1 MNYKTVE
8 EKLLADYAELEA
20 KCEALE
26 EQLAKKPNPEDD
38 AAVYRIDHPVEL
50 VTVSVETYWY
60 DSDEN
65 GVAKM
70 TAEELREACETREG
84 LVRVAEIRGRYGC
97 GKTAYISR
105 RVWPYQITALGK
117 TFAIDFDGYDGNVS
131 MSETQIKDPA
141 ILGTSGWFP
150 SYCEAEL
157 YELALVEL
165 KSALIKRAEKLEA
178 KAAKEE
184 DAS

>member
-1 MNYKTVE
+1 MNYKTAE

-38 AAVYRIDHPVEL
+38 ASVYRIDRPVEL
-50 VTVSVETYWY
+50 VTASVETYWY
-60 DSDEN
+60 DSDEH

-70 TAEELREACETREG
+70 TAEELREACETRAE
-84 LVRVAEIRGRYGC
+84 LVRVAEMSGRYGWR
-97 GKTAYISR
+97 TAYVQK

-117 TFAIDFDGYDGNVS
+117 TFAIDFDGYDGKVS

-141 ILGTSGWFP
+141 NLGTSGWFP
-150 SYCEAEL
+150 SYCEADL
-157 YELALVEL
+157 YDLALEEL
-165 KSALIKRAEKLEA
+165 KSALIERAEKLEA